1 MKPVTTWGPSKRR
14 TKRSPAP
21 RRGPARSS
29 SADRTDPD
37 ASRTRREQ
45 ATDELRTGLD
55 ERQQELIGIGLLVG
69 GLLLALA
76 TFFDLAGPLGRG
88 LRSVL
93 GWLFGFGLYAV
104 PVVLVGVGIALIKR
118 GRSTS
123 PFRLAIGWALVG
135 VAALG
140 LMHVIWGPDG
150 FSDLDELDD
159 AGGVIGS
166 LAGEP
171 LQALVAPAGA
181 IVVML
186 GLVVGGVLL
195 ITRTSLRTM
204 AARTGAGVGSVARPI
219 GRAARRALRDLSS
232 LSSDDEDDG
241 RRDPTTTDVLPAL
254 PPPTVYDAAEDF
266 GDALAAAVG
275 VPAQRPADPV
285 AGHRSLAR

>member
-21 RRGPARSS
+21 RRAPARSS

-37 ASRTRREQ
+37 APRTRREQ

-88 LRSVL
+88 LRSLL

-140 LMHVIWGPDG
+140 LLHVIWGPDG

-166 LAGEP
+166 LVGEP

-186 GLVVGGVLL
+186 GVVVGGALL

-241 RRDPTTTDVLPAL
+241 RRDPDHDRCPA
-254 PPPTVYDAAEDF
+254 
-266 GDALAAAVG
+266 GAAAADRLRRGRGLRRPAAASVG
-275 VPAQRPADPV
+275 GPAQRPADPV
-285 AGHRSLAR
+285 AGHRSVAR